1 MALPRKALAIRY
13 TYCSLSFISQSSNW
27 QHFGI
32 LIAYP
37 QALYS
42 IHLSFSTFTSSNFLI
57 DFSLFLDIII
67 QFLLFF
73 SDAPSDFPNFL
84 IQLALLFHASL
95 QFHLP
100 FALLLIF
107 YFQFPISIVLFHYL
121 VLKSFYSIVLLF
133 LLKFSLF
140 SLFLNSGH

>member
-1 MALPRKALAIRY
+1 MVLPRKALAIRY

-37 QALYS
+37 QALCS
-42 IHLSFSTFTSSNFLI
+42 IHLSFSTFTSSDFLI

-121 VLKSFYSIVLLF
+121 VLKSFYSIDLLF
-133 LLKFSLF
+133 LLKFFLF